1 MQTFIHRMFLLSNSL
16 STCTVVLTKDHKMNH
31 IYEIVEKTSQRHFGS
46 NSCLL
51 QKIKTNIISAWQ
63 QSQKHKHCEQLLTL
77 QLYTKCWIRV
87 NPLTCQGSLVFH
99 GDHNSHLKIA
109 KQNVHEHFD
118 KSATENLLCRPTP
131 HVWQA
136 HSWGKPVAMMEP
148 FGGRTPLGGRMK
160 QLFGAVVWNCADNCH
175 RSIQSYASPTRASA
189 QQQKENRK

>member
-1 MQTFIHRMFLLSNSL
+1 
-16 STCTVVLTKDHKMNH
+16 MNH
-31 IYEIVEKTSQRHFGS
+31 IYEIVEKTSQQHFGS

-51 QKIKTNIISAWQ
+51 QKIKTNIISAWP
-63 QSQKHKHCEQLLTL
+63 QSQRHEHCEKLLTL
-77 QLYTKCWIRV
+77 QLCTKCWIRV

-118 KSATENLLCRPTP
+118 KSATENFLCRPTP

-175 RSIQSYASPTRASA
+175 RSIQSYASPTRTSA
-189 QQQKENRK
+189 Q